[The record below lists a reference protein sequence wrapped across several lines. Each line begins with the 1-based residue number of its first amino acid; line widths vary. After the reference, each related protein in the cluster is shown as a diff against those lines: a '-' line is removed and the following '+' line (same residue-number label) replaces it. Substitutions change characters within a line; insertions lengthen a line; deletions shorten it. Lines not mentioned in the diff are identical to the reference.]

1 MSENTTYD
9 SNDILDTSETNNE
22 TQETQQNNQTV
33 NDDTVLATIPIS
45 MNSLFIVL
53 AIVVLVLVLNAVGL
67 INNIA
72 ALIIIIFGIVSIMG
86 FNVYKYKE
94 SETVNEETNNTLTVN
109 TSNNDEI
116 VNELKKI
123 QSSLETHSHGDE
135 TDETDDA
142 EGKVIDQIKSE
153 VSDNLDATISNAVSN
168 SQEIKDFNDQRVE
181 TIADEAA
188 RKAIDKLTSGSFRFS
203 YVSDENEN
211 SNDVQYNADGTV
223 VTTTD
228 PSDPTTCT
236 DGAPSW
242 EHYLRRH
249 GLLYDSC
256 GNQIENQ
263 LDTAIKYIVLKSPP
277 VKTIS
282 DKDMP
287 NSDHT
292 LMLTGGNSSDLD
304 ILRSLTTIEKVIVRK
319 KDGSVINDV
328 SIRKNELGDG
338 STLVSPNTTV
348 VTVPLYDSTNKN
360 VFVMGYNTMKQD
372 GTGMRVEGVN
382 SDALIIELSVAHKTS
397 ELQSIEIVSPFNIQ
411 NSELRLLNQNKLP
424 VHGDML
430 GKVFTIPDAHNINL
444 FIMNSDTTADD
455 VAITSDT
462 DSAYTAEGQYSVN
475 KIFIPDAPNNRE
487 EIAKAHATKFGNK
500 ITCDESLNEP
510 AEQTTQETFV
520 NMGLLQQQFD
530 ATRLVERLTMR
541 NRPISHDLI

>member
-1 MSENTTYD
+1 MSENTPYD
-9 SNDILDTSETNNE
+9 PNDILDSSETNNE
-22 TQETQQNNQTV
+22 TTESTTNV
-33 NDDTVLATIPIS
+33 NDDTVLATIPLS

-72 ALIIIIFGIVSIMG
+72 SLVLIVIGFIVIMG
-86 FNVYKYKE
+86 YNVHKYKE
-94 SETVNEETNNTLTVN
+94 SETVNEETTDMQPVSTTNNN
-109 TSNNDEI
+109 SDEI
-116 VNELKKI
+116 VSELKKI
-123 QSSLETHSHGDE
+123 QTSLETHSHGDE
-135 TDETDDA
+135 TDETVDA

-181 TIADEAA
+181 SIADEAA
-188 RKAIDKLTSGSFRFS
+188 RKAVDKLTSGSFRFS
-203 YVSDENEN
+203 YVSDEKEE
-211 SNDVQYNADGTV
+211 SSDVQYNADGSV

-236 DGAPSW
+236 DGAPTW

-338 STLVSPNTTV
+338 STLVSPNTTA

-372 GTGMRVEGVN
+372 GKTMRVEGVN
-382 SDALIIELSVAHKTS
+382 SDALIIELNVAHKTS

-430 GKVFTIPDAHNINL
+430 GKVFTVPDAHNINL

-455 VAITSDT
+455 VAVTSDT
-462 DSAYTAEGQYSVN
+462 DSAYTVEGQYSVN

-487 EIAKAHATKFGNK
+487 EIAKAHATKFGNE

-510 AEQTTQETFV
+510 AEQKTQETFM